1 MTDNELRD
9 ALLIL
14 TIDDTLQGNWS
25 LHGEMTTIGRLDD
38 NDVVV
43 PDRWVSRHH
52 AAIRRS
58 GTRYEIV
65 DLDSKNGLYVN
76 GARVTAPVR
85 LQNGDQIAIAP
96 HAMLTFVDSEST
108 APVLLRQRGVR
119 IDEDTRQVWV
129 NGQELTPPVSS
140 AQFALLCTL
149 AAHPGRVFSRD
160 DLIGPVWPGED
171 PAGISDEAVNSL
183 IRRLRR
189 RLMDVDPDHRYIF
202 AVRGHGFRFEQP
214 TKGRTAG

>member
-1 MTDNELRD
+1 MVDDVLRE

-14 TIDDTLQGNWS
+14 TIDDRRQRTWP
-25 LHGEMTTIGRLDD
+25 LHGDVTTIGRLDD

-52 AAIRRS
+52 AEIRRS

-65 DLDSKNGLYVN
+65 DLESKNGLYLN

-96 HAMLTFVDSEST
+96 HAILTFVDSEST
-108 APVLLRQRGVR
+108 APVTRVQRGVR
-119 IDEDTRQVWV
+119 IDESARRVWV
-129 NGQELTPPVSS
+129 NGQELAPPLSG

-149 AAHPGRVFSRD
+149 TAQPGHVHTRD
-160 DLIGPVWPGED
+160 DLIAAIWPDED

-183 IRRLRR
+183 VRRLRR
-189 RLMDVDPDHRYIF
+189 RITAVDATHRYIF
-202 AVRGHGFRFEQP
+202 AVRGHGFKFEQP
-214 TKGRTAG
+214 